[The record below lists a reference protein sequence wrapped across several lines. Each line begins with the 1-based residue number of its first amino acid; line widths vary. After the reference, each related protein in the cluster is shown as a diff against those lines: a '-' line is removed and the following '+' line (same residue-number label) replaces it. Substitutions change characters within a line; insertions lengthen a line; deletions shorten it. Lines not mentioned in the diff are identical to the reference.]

1 MSLDQSP
8 PRSKKTIGLVV
19 PAFDDRGGV
28 ATVASFV
35 LRAIAR
41 RPEYEVRIVS
51 LAMSAADPVSLLLAK
66 PSTWRRGVVTNA
78 RREHGYDFVH
88 VGARFGELEFQRVAP
103 RPQLARLLEGCDL
116 IQVVAGALSW
126 AHAVMGMR
134 VPVVLQTATLT
145 AVERR
150 MRASI
155 ETGPLAIWWAFL
167 TSIAGRLDE
176 SALRGVDAILV
187 ENPWMRDYCEAAVQG
202 LPTRVVYAPPGVDTA
217 IFRPLARGE
226 VRPHTPFLLAVG
238 RLADVR
244 KNPMLLLE
252 AYARLTRAITDAP
265 ELVLAGSAPPN
276 ERFWDRARA
285 LGLQDRIR
293 LVLGPSK
300 EDLASLFRQALC
312 LVLSSDEEG
321 FGVVVIEAMSS
332 AVPVVS
338 TRSGGPD
345 GIITDG
351 VDGYLVD
358 RDDAQAL
365 ADRIGRLVADPK
377 SAREMGRRARATV
390 EARYSDTVAGDVYL
404 NLYDELLGTS

>member
-1 MSLDQSP
+1 MSKAGSP
-8 PRSKKTIGLVV
+8 PVKKIIGLVV

-28 ATVASFV
+28 ATVAGFI

-41 RPEYEVRIVS
+41 RPDFEAQIVS
-51 LAMSAADPVSLLLAK
+51 LAMSASDPVSVLLSH

-103 RPQLARLLEGCDL
+103 RPQLTRLLEGCDL
-116 IQVVAGALSW
+116 IQVVAGAPSW
-126 AHAVMGMR
+126 AHTVIGLT

-150 MRASI
+150 MRASV
-155 ETGPLAIWWAFL
+155 ESGPIAVWRAIM
-167 TSIAGRLDE
+167 TRIAARLDE
-176 SALRGVDAILV
+176 SALREVDAVLV
-187 ENPWMRDYCEAAVQG
+187 ENPWMRDYCQAAVEG
-202 LPTRVVYAPPGVDTA
+202 LPTRVVYAPPGVDTD
-217 IFRPLARGE
+217 IFRPLAPGE
-226 VRPHTPFLLAVG
+226 ARPHTPYLLAVG
-238 RLADVR
+238 RFSDVR

-252 AYARLTRAITDAP
+252 AYARLARGRPDAP
-265 ELVLAGSAPPN
+265 ELVLAGAAPPDY
-276 ERFWDRARA
+276 RFWERARA
-285 LGLQDRIR
+285 LGLEDRIR
-293 LVLGPSK
+293 LVLGPSL
-300 EDLASLFRQALC
+300 EDLANLFRQALC

-351 VDGYLVD
+351 VDGYLVN
-358 RDDAQAL
+358 RDDAGAL
-365 ADRIGRLVADPK
+365 ADRIGRLVADP
-377 SAREMGRRARATV
+377 AAAGEMGRRARATV

-404 NLYDELLGTS
+404 KLYDELLGAS